1 VAAATDA
8 RAQAVVEIL
17 VSEGR
22 IMRIIKWRTAWV
34 LAVAAWAVLAH
45 ASVFEMPQKFPRH
58 VQLQQQLIQSV
69 RAGRIEE
76 MERVCREG
84 VALLPQDPT
93 WQYNLAC
100 ALAYRADKAEAFA
113 ALERA
118 IELGFRDPAAIRNDD
133 DLKQLAAL
141 PQFATLLTKAESL
154 QGKPVDGVPQVSPSV
169 VFMGNPAEIH
179 GSNTVWDFEA
189 GCFKTLFTLR
199 NVDLKKISAYA
210 DSYNGPASGVIRGWM
225 TEERAS
231 GNFGDLYVNRDD
243 GHSQLDVTNF
253 PGLTPVVYGEEARPH
268 KVHLGLPNTLFGQPV
283 VGNSSMSMTTGPL
296 WRSLPRTIVTDP
308 FQPFVALRLYLN
320 NQCWFYPEHRD
331 HDPENGDLYP
341 ANTPYYV
348 ISQGSSFSD
357 KPFMEAFAAAMAA
370 FTPEVK
376 RLLVTR
382 QALVPTLQMI
392 LRATQRTVK
401 QPDDYLTGAAHPVV
415 FDVRDLNVE
424 AMVRMANAFTPEQ
437 IPPLVTLRTLKDAQ
451 TEPGVDYFDMRP
463 EGLFDTP
470 FAIARV
476 VRGVGRTR
484 SMTIGAAAA
493 PQPSPGTVYHWVV
506 LQGDPEKVK
515 IQPLKPDGSQV
526 TVTVAYHGVYRPKG
540 ADGLPTTL
548 QTSRVDL
555 GCFVKHGSYYSAPSM
570 VSFYYLPN
578 EERLYRDDG
587 QIQSVDYTNSAHRYA
602 DPLLTMQK
610 GWKDLYTYDA
620 QGRLTGWYR
629 RRTGAAPERF
639 THRGHRVLATDTQD
653 RPTKACGVE
662 YLPRQ
667 AGAGLPP
674 TLTYADTQQRFTYT
688 YENDADQVG
697 RVTEDE

>member
-1 VAAATDA
+1 
-8 RAQAVVEIL
+8 
-17 VSEGR
+17 
-22 IMRIIKWRTAWV
+22 MRITKWRMAWGV
-34 LAVAAWAVLAH
+34 AVAAWAVQAH

-84 VALLPQDPT
+84 IALLPQDPT

-100 ALAYRADKAEAFA
+100 ALAYRADKAEALT

-118 IELGFRDPAAIRNDD
+118 IELGFRDPAVIRKDD

-141 PQFATLLTKAESL
+141 PQFETLLAKAKSL
-154 QGKPVDGVPQVSPSV
+154 QGKPVDGVPQVSASV
-169 VFMGNPAEIH
+169 VFTGHPVEIH

-189 GCFKTLFTLR
+189 GCFKTLFALH
-199 NVDLKKISAYA
+199 NAELKKISAYA
-210 DSYNGPASGVIRGWM
+210 DSYNGPASSAVRNWM
-225 TEERAS
+225 KAERAS

-253 PGLTPVVYGEEARPH
+253 PGLTPVVYGEEARTH
-268 KVHLGLPNTLFGQPV
+268 KMHLGVPNTLFSQPV
-283 VGNSSMSMTTGPL
+283 IGNSSMSMVNGPL
-296 WRSLPRTIVTDP
+296 WRSLPRSIVTDP
-308 FQPFVALRLYLN
+308 FQPLIAFRLYLN
-320 NQCWFYPEHRD
+320 NQCWFYPEHKD
-331 HDPENGDLYP
+331 HDPETGDLYP

-357 KPFMEAFAAAMAA
+357 KQFMEAFAATMTA
-370 FTPEVK
+370 FTPDVK
-376 RLLVTR
+376 RLLIMR
-382 QALVPTLQMI
+382 QALAPTLQMI

-401 QPDDYLTGAAHPVV
+401 QPGDYLTGAAHPVV
-415 FDVRDLNVE
+415 FDARNLDVE
-424 AMVRMANAFTPEQ
+424 AMVRMANALTPEL

-451 TEPGVDYFDMRP
+451 AEPGVDYFDMRP

-470 FAIARV
+470 FVIARV
-476 VRGVGRTR
+476 VRGVARSR
-484 SMTIGAAAA
+484 SMTIEAAAA
-493 PQPSPGTVYHWVV
+493 PQLPSGTVYRWVV
-506 LQGDPEKVK
+506 LQGDPEKIT

-540 ADGLPTTL
+540 ADGLPVML

-555 GCFVKHGSYYSAPSM
+555 GCFVQHGSHYSAPAL
-570 VSFYYLPN
+570 VSFCYLPN
-578 EERLYRDDG
+578 EERAYRDDG
-587 QIQSVDYTNSAHRYA
+587 KIQSVDYTNSAHRYA

-620 QGRLTGWYR
+620 QGRLTGWFR
-629 RRTGAAPERF
+629 RRAGAVPERF
-639 THRGHRVLATDTQD
+639 THRGHRVLATDAQD
-653 RPTKACGVE
+653 RPTQACGVE

-688 YENDADQVG
+688 YENDTDQVG
-697 RVTEDE
+697 QVTADE